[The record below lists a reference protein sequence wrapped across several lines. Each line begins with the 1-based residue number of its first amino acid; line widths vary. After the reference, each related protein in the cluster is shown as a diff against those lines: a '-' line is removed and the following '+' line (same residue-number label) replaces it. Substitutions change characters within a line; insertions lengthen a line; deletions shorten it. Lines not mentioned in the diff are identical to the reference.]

1 MPLPAQDDMI
11 GDIGDLSANIVSLIG
26 TMRRANPRDV
36 PTLRTKLR
44 VLLQQYVEMVME
56 TAPGAP

>member
-11 GDIGDLSANIVSLIG
+11 GDIGDLSANIVNLIG

-36 PTLRTKLR
+36 PMLRTKLR
-44 VLLQQYVEMVME
+44 VMLKQYVDMVME